1 MAHRRFSPDSGS
13 FRHEIPM
20 DLTELAA
27 RWGIEPSYLDIQG
40 RRRDADEGTIRRIVE
55 ALSARGNQPT
65 SVLERAREPTLAF
78 QGDGRKCWVLAVQL
92 YGVRSRRNWGHGDF
106 SDLAD
111 LLEVIAG
118 LGGAGIGL
126 NPLHAQFYDRASCSG
141 SPYSPNSRLFLN
153 PLYIDIEA
161 VEEFDRGHAAHLAAD
176 IARLRDAELVD
187 YGAVAA
193 LKIAALRAAY
203 RSFAVNGSRERGQD
217 FAAYR
222 QERGR
227 ELENFATFETLR
239 AQHSG
244 AWWEWPDEW
253 RAPTHDALRKIR
265 EGHPDDIRFHE
276 FLQWNAERQLERC
289 RDVARR
295 HGLAIGLYLDTA
307 IGVDAGGADAW
318 MAQGIVLRGL
328 SVGAPPDQFN
338 PAGQDWGL
346 TAYNPHGLVASR
358 FEPFRQMLRSVMR
371 YAGAMRIDHVL
382 GLMRL
387 FVIPHGLPA
396 SQGAYLRLPFAEMLA
411 VVAEESRRWNCITI
425 GEDLGTVPE
434 NFRATLSVRGVWSYL
449 VVLFER
455 NWDGSFRRPEEYP
468 ERAIATLNTHDLPTF
483 AGWMSGHDLKIKRA
497 IGVDPGETDDER
509 HHSRVTFCAA
519 LAAATGRHKIT
530 FEEVAAFLAATPS
543 KLVSVAVEDVLGLE
557 DQMNVPGT
565 VGEHPNWR
573 RRWPVS
579 LEELASD
586 QRLTRIAAIFS
597 RAGRGSTPAS

>member
-1 MAHRRFSPDSGS
+1 
-13 FRHEIPM
+13 M

-55 ALSARGNQPT
+55 ALSARGNQPAAMR
-65 SVLERAREPTLAF
+65 EQAREPTIAY

-161 VEEFDRGHAAHLAAD
+161 VEEFDRGHAVNIAPD

-187 YGAVAA
+187 YSAVAA

-203 RSFAVNGSRERGQD
+203 RSFAANGSRERGKD

-227 ELENFATFETLR
+227 ELENFAAFEILR
-239 AQHSG
+239 TQHSG
-244 AWWEWPDEW
+244 AWWELPDEW

-265 EGHPDDIRFHE
+265 ESHPDDIRFHE
-276 FLQWNAERQLERC
+276 FLQWNAERQLGRC

-358 FEPFRQMLRSVMR
+358 FEPFRQMLRSAMR
-371 YAGAMRIDHVL
+371 YAGAVRIDHVL

-387 FVIPHGLPA
+387 FVIPLGLPA

-434 NFRATLSVRGVWSYL
+434 NFRATLLAWGVWSYL

-455 NWDGSFRRPEEYP
+455 NGDGSFRRPEEYP

-483 AGWMSGHDLKIKRA
+483 AGWMSGHDLKTKRA

-519 LAAATGRHKIT
+519 LAAAIGRQQIG
-530 FEEVAAFLAATPS
+530 FEEVAAFLAATPTR
-543 KLVSVAVEDVLGLE
+543 LVSVAVEDVLALD
-557 DQMNVPGT
+557 DQVNVPGT
-565 VGEHPNWR
+565 VAEHPNWR

-579 LEELASD
+579 LEELAAD

>member
-1 MAHRRFSPDSGS
+1 MAHRWFSPDRGS
-13 FRHEIPM
+13 FRHEILM

-40 RRRDADEGTIRRIVE
+40 RRRDADEATIRRIVE
-55 ALSARGNQPT
+55 ALSAGGNRPA
-65 SVLERAREPTLAF
+65 SVNEPAKRPELAYL
-78 QGDGRKCWVLAVQL
+78 GDGRKCWVLAVQL

-111 LLEVIAG
+111 LLEIIAG

-161 VEEFDRGHAAHLAAD
+161 VEEFDRGHAANIAQD

-187 YGAVAA
+187 YSAVAA

-203 RSFAVNGSRERGQD
+203 RSFAANGSRERRQD

-227 ELENFATFETLR
+227 ELANFAAFETLR

-244 AWWEWPDEW
+244 AWWWEWPDEW

-265 EGHPDDIRFHE
+265 QSHPDDIRFHE

-307 IGVDAGGADAW
+307 IGVDAGSADAW
-318 MAQGIVLRGL
+318 MAQGIVLHGL

-358 FEPFRQMLRSVMR
+358 FEPFRQMLRSAMR
-371 YAGAMRIDHVL
+371 YAGAVRIDHAL

-396 SQGAYLRLPFAEMLA
+396 NQGAYLRLPFAEMLA
-411 VVAEESRRWNCITI
+411 VVAEESRRWSCI
-425 GEDLGTVPE
+425 V
-434 NFRATLSVRGVWSYL
+434 
-449 VVLFER
+449 
-455 NWDGSFRRPEEYP
+455 
-468 ERAIATLNTHDLPTF
+468 
-483 AGWMSGHDLKIKRA
+483 
-497 IGVDPGETDDER
+497 
-509 HHSRVTFCAA
+509 
-519 LAAATGRHKIT
+519 
-530 FEEVAAFLAATPS
+530 
-543 KLVSVAVEDVLGLE
+543 
-557 DQMNVPGT
+557 
-565 VGEHPNWR
+565 
-573 RRWPVS
+573 
-579 LEELASD
+579 
-586 QRLTRIAAIFS
+586 
-597 RAGRGSTPAS
+597 

>member
-1 MAHRRFSPDSGS
+1 
-13 FRHEIPM
+13 M

-27 RWGIEPSYLDIQG
+27 RWAIEPSYFDIQG
-40 RRRDADEGTIRRIVE
+40 RRRIADEGTIRRIVE
-55 ALSARGNQPT
+55 ALAARGNQPAA
-65 SVLERAREPTLAF
+65 LREQTRQPELAY

-111 LLEVIAG
+111 LLKVIAA
-118 LGGAGIGL
+118 LGGAGVGL
-126 NPLHAQFYDRASCSG
+126 NPLHAQFYDRATCSG

-153 PLYIDIEA
+153 PLYIDLEA
-161 VEEFDRGHAAHLAAD
+161 VEEFDRGLYVNIAPD

-187 YGAVAA
+187 YSAVAA

-203 RSFAVNGSRERGQD
+203 RSFAANGSRERRQD
-217 FAAYR
+217 FATYR

-227 ELENFATFETLR
+227 ELESFAVFETLR
-239 AQHSG
+239 AQYSG
-244 AWWEWPDEW
+244 AWWEWPEEW
-253 RAPTHDALRKIR
+253 RAPTDDALRKIR
-265 EGHPDDIRFHE
+265 QSHPDQIGFHE
-276 FLQWNAERQLERC
+276 FIQWNAERQLERC

-295 HGLAIGLYLDTA
+295 YGLAIGLYLDTA

-338 PAGQDWGL
+338 PAGQNWGL
-346 TAYNPHGLVASR
+346 TAYNPHGLAASR
-358 FEPFRQMLRSVMR
+358 FEPFRHMLRSAMR
-371 YAGAMRIDHVL
+371 YAGAVRIDHVL

-396 SQGAYLRLPFAEMLA
+396 NQGAYVRLPFAEMLA
-411 VVAEESRRWNCITI
+411 VVAEESRCWSCIVI

-434 NFRATLSVRGVWSYL
+434 NFRTTLSAWGVWSYL

-455 NWDGSFRRPEEYP
+455 NGDGSFRRPEEYP

-483 AGWMSGHDLKIKRA
+483 AGWMNSHDLRTKRA
-497 IGVDPGETDDER
+497 IDVDPGETEDER

-519 LAAATGRHKIT
+519 LAAATGHRDIT
-530 FEEVAAFLAATPS
+530 FEAVAAFLAATPTR
-543 KLVSVAVEDVLGLE
+543 LVSVAVEDVLGLQ
-557 DQMNVPGT
+557 DQVNVPGT
-565 VGEHPNWR
+565 IDEHPNWR
-573 RRWPVS
+573 RRWPLL

-586 QRLTRIAAIFS
+586 QRLTRIAATFS
-597 RAGRGSTPAS
+597 RAGRGSMPAS